1 MKFSSVISHHRAKVE
16 KYQEAIKTLQAEIGT
31 QGWFVLVG
39 CQDGPQFFFAESNLQ
54 KLREEYDQ
62 LSHTVREQNLSPQEV
77 TRMNSEHDNLH
88 RTLGELRRKVA
99 ESQQS
104 YHNLE
109 VALANRTA
117 DMEKAI
123 DEYMG
128 YLWRLELHPQ
138 PPPPVAHITFELAFD
153 VAKDD
158 PKQLISGED
167 LKATIA
173 PALMELANE
182 RRKQRGDAEDQ
193 AIQVD
198 FTLDRLI
205 TECENLE
212 ETINNVEVRTNV
224 LLEQADALRKVN
236 SRVLPGTSSR

>member
-1 MKFSSVISHHRAKVE
+1 MHLNTISPRS
-16 KYQEAIKTLQAEIGT
+16 
-31 QGWFVLVG
+31 
-39 CQDGPQFFFAESNLQ
+39 ESNLQ
-54 KLREEYDQ
+54 KLREEYEQ
-62 LSHTVREQNLSPQEV
+62 LSRTVREQNLSPHEV

-99 ESQQS
+99 ETQQS

-117 DMEKAI
+117 DMERAV

-138 PPPPVAHITFELAFD
+138 PPPPVSHIKFELAFD

-167 LKATIA
+167 LKVTIT
-173 PALMELANE
+173 PALIELASQRRRE
-182 RRKQRGDAEDQ
+182 RGEAEDE
-193 AIQVD
+193 AIQID
-198 FTLDRLI
+198 FNMDRLV

-212 ETINNVEVRTNV
+212 ETISNVEVRTNV
-224 LLEQADALRKVN
+224 LSEQADALRKVKTALTLLSHRTDHVCN
-236 SRVLPGTSSR
+236 V